1 MAESPSE
8 SDPLTFGSHGDYLWL
23 TSTSHTIGNLVAVC
37 PELVLDKFLA
47 VTSCDSGPLHLDE
60 KAKDAGWQLQ
70 NDIAY
75 SPQITSSELLPCHE
89 LYDEWYV
96 FDSCPS
102 LGQLDR
108 RENPFVSL
116 AEGRVFTF
124 VNYGDFVFSPVM
136 KELEELF
143 WKQMEWIRPESYI
156 SESDH
161 GWLTLVTTLRR
172 DYRALLRN

>member
-47 VTSCDSGPLHLDE
+47 VTSCDSGPLRLGGRLQQQ
-60 KAKDAGWQLQ
+60 GWVAQ
-70 NDIAY
+70 NKVAY
-75 SPQITSSELLPCHE
+75 SPQISTLEFLPHHQ
-89 LYDEWYV
+89 LYDEWFV
-96 FDSCPS
+96 FDSPPNREKLDQGS
-102 LGQLDR
+102 LG
-108 RENPFVSL
+108 
-116 AEGRVFTF
+116 F

-161 GWLTLVTTLRR
+161 GWLTLVTTLQR
-172 DYRALLRN
+172 DYRALLTKLICA